1 MFSNFGQYH
10 EALKDFIKKAFTNGD
25 VILEPVD
32 TAFDYAIKQTKGN
45 LKFPFISIYP
55 APTTSIETV
64 NNNFASYKEGM
75 TFYKEVPVYND
86 DGTLKGYTKKLS
98 KNVKNLYINIEYQL
112 DVWALDRKT
121 AEEVMQELLFLL
133 YDNQQLS
140 ITYQT
145 QTLQFTFH
153 IGDTIQD
160 NTDLTQYEQRNKLYR
175 YTLNI
180 GLQAALLRSENYFN
194 VITPIVNV
202 DYLEENKEEN

>member
-10 EALKDFIKKAFTNGD
+10 EALKAFIKKAFTNGD

-32 TAFDYAIKQTKGN
+32 TAFDYAIKQTKGD
-45 LKFPFISIYP
+45 LKFPFISFYP
-55 APTTSIETV
+55 APTTNIEIM

-75 TFYKEVPVYND
+75 TLYKETPVYGD
-86 DGTLKGYTKKLS
+86 DGALKGYTKKLS

-133 YDNQQLS
+133 YDNQQLT
-140 ITYQT
+140 IKYQT
-145 QTLQFTFH
+145 QTLNFTFH

-194 VITPIVNV
+194 VIDPIITLE
-202 DYLEENKEEN
+202 LEENKEEN